1 MYISIR
7 GSGEDKDGYDRYK
20 NDIKDSVIWDRLK
33 MQLGL
38 KAYRKLLRRKVV
50 LLPMDLRK
58 ADLGLSTQQREDLY
72 ANLNVI
78 INSAGTVEFDTRLD
92 LATSVN
98 VTGAVAL
105 MQLADQCA

>member
-1 MYISIR
+1 
-7 GSGEDKDGYDRYK
+7 
-20 NDIKDSVIWDRLK
+20 

-58 ADLGLSTQQREDLY
+58 ADLGLSLKQREDLV

-105 MQLADQCA
+105 LQLAD

>member
-1 MYISIR
+1 M
-7 GSGEDKDGYDRYK
+7 
-20 NDIKDSVIWDRLK
+20 
-33 MQLGL
+33 GL

-58 ADLGLSTQQREDLY
+58 PGLGLSVKQREDLM

>member
-1 MYISIR
+1 
-7 GSGEDKDGYDRYK
+7 
-20 NDIKDSVIWDRLK
+20 
-33 MQLGL
+33 
-38 KAYRKLLRRKVV
+38 V

>member
-1 MYISIR
+1 
-7 GSGEDKDGYDRYK
+7 
-20 NDIKDSVIWDRLK
+20 

-58 ADLGLSTQQREDLY
+58 ADLGLSVKQREDLV

>member
-1 MYISIR
+1 L
-7 GSGEDKDGYDRYK
+7 
-20 NDIKDSVIWDRLK
+20 V
-33 MQLGL
+33 
-38 KAYRKLLRRKVV
+38 
-50 LLPMDLRK
+50 
-58 ADLGLSTQQREDLY
+58 